1 MEDSVMSSNEIRSK
15 IKSIIG
21 SIAGIDPQRI
31 ADGATLRGELGLD
44 SLSLLEVGVDVDLA
58 FKLNLPDE
66 AYKEIDSLPD
76 MVDLVVRRTAEM
88 QGDGGAAQA
97 PRAAQAAPADRP
109 AAVAG

>member
-1 MEDSVMSSNEIRSK
+1 MEDSVMSSTEIRSK

-31 ADGATLRGELGLD
+31 GDNATLRGELGLD

-76 MVDLVVRRTAEM
+76 MVDLVVRRTAELRAE
-88 QGDGGAAQA
+88 GGGV
-97 PRAAQAAPADRP
+97 AQAAMAATGRMPS
-109 AAVAG
+109 AVAG

>member
-1 MEDSVMSSNEIRSK
+1 MEDSVMSSTEIRSK

-31 ADGATLRGELGLD
+31 GDNATLRGELGLD

-76 MVDLVVRRTAEM
+76 MVDLVVRRIAELRAE
-88 QGDGGAAQA
+88 GGGV
-97 PRAAQAAPADRP
+97 AQAAMPAAGRMP